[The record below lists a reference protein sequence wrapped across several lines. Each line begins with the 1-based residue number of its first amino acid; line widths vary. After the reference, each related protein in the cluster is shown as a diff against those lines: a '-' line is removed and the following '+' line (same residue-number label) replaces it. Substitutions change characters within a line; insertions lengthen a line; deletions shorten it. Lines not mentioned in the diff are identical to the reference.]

1 MAKYISIPTTV
12 TGAPSVTINTD
23 LITTVRLN
31 SATVVEVWAFGKVY
45 NFTVPTGT
53 APTIIAAINTAILTL
68 NGPSLINIVLPTGS
82 VPTAYAVV

>member
-23 LITTVRLN
+23 LVTTVRFN
-31 SATVVEVWAFGKVY
+31 SATLVEVWAFGKVY

-53 APTIIAAINTAILTL
+53 APTIIAAINLAIL
-68 NGPSLINIVLPTGS
+68 NAGGPLLSNVVLPTGS
-82 VPTAYAVV
+82 VPTAYAVA